1 VKNRYEL
8 VVFDWDGT
16 LFDSVGWI
24 VESIQ
29 QAARACGVAVP
40 EAGAAREVIGLS
52 LQEAMA
58 ALFPGI
64 EGDPADDLMRE
75 YRRVYQSRA
84 FGVQDLFPDVLEMLS
99 RLRGCGFRLAV
110 ATGKTRE
117 GLRAALRATG
127 TEPLFDAVRSA
138 DETASKPDPKMLFE
152 IMRQVGVAPECTLMV
167 GDSVHDLRMAK
178 NAGVDAVGVTCG
190 AHRGHR
196 LAALD
201 PVLCLERAADLL
213 PHLV

>member
-1 VKNRYEL
+1 MKDRYEL

-29 QAARACGVAVP
+29 QAARACGAAVP

-52 LQEAMA
+52 LSEAMA
-58 ALFPGI
+58 ALFPGLDD
-64 EGDPADDLMRE
+64 EAAEDLMRE

-84 FGVQDLFPDVLEMLS
+84 FGVQDLFPDVLEMLR
-99 RLRGCGFRLAV
+99 RLREGGFRLAV

-117 GLRAALRATG
+117 GLHAALRATG

-138 DETASKPDPKMLFE
+138 DETASKPDPRMLLE